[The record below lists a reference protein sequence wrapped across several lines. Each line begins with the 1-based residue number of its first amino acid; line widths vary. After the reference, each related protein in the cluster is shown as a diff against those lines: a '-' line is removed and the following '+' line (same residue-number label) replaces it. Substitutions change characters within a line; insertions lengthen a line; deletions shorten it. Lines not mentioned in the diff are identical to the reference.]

1 MIKVALSLVLG
12 PCSAAVPPLQ
22 GPSRG
27 GNDRSHLPPLLPGG
41 QVFPAALQ
49 QTPGFSS
56 PLCEAEG
63 CAQGQLIP
71 GWEGVWEALGR
82 CRWRFSPP
90 MVRDF
95 MPKEARRPA
104 KVVEAGCLV
113 YGEKRRQLLAL

>member
-1 MIKVALSLVLG
+1 M
-12 PCSAAVPPLQ
+12 
-22 GPSRG
+22 
-27 GNDRSHLPPLLPGG
+27 
-41 QVFPAALQ
+41 
-49 QTPGFSS
+49 
-56 PLCEAEG
+56 
-63 CAQGQLIP
+63 
-71 GWEGVWEALGR
+71 WEALGR